1 MISVDSLIDSKVYQD
16 LFEKISI
23 IKLTDPT

>member
-16 LFEKISI
+16 LFEKIRI
-23 IKLTDPT
+23 IKLTDST